1 MSLNFMAAVTIC
13 SDFSHG
19 QIKMVSNSNNKR
31 TVWYSHTDRNSD
43 QWNRIESLE
52 INSRTNGHL
61 ILTKE
66 VRTYNEERTLSLPNG
81 AGKTG

>member
-1 MSLNFMAAVTIC
+1 MRKKNGTGGINLP
-13 SDFSHG
+13 DFRLLYKASV
-19 QIKMVSNSNNKR
+19 IR
-31 TVWYSHTDRNSD
+31 TVWYSHKDRNSD
-43 QWNRIESLE
+43 QWNRTESLE

-66 VRTYNEERTLSLPNG
+66 GRTYNGERTISLPNG

>member
-1 MSLNFMAAVTIC
+1 LRKKNGTGGINLP
-13 SDFSHG
+13 DFGLLYKASV
-19 QIKMVSNSNNKR
+19 IR

-52 INSRTNGHL
+52 INSCTNGHL